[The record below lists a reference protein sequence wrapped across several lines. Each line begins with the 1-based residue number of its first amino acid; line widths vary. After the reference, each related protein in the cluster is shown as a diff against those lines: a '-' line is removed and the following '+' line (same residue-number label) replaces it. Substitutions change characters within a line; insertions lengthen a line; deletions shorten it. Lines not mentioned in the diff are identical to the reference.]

1 MTHVHDLPTSVRLLA
16 VGTLAEIVDFHDP
29 DNGIDIGGKLLP
41 PVGRNQ
47 RQSRLKSARAHGSF
61 STGARLF
68 DDAEFVL
75 PLLVFGSTWGQC
87 SQRFLDLI
95 DAVQSVE
102 AFYLETV
109 LSGVTTRWY
118 CDAPV
123 SFDEVTSYRK
133 NNRQRYDLTFLVQP
147 NPTVTIGA

>member
-1 MTHVHDLPTSVRLLA
+1 MTHVHDLPTEVRLRA
-16 VGTLAEIVDFHDP
+16 VGTLASIVEFHNP
-29 DNGIDIGGKLLP
+29 DNGVDIGGKLLP
-41 PVGRNQ
+41 PTGRNQ
-47 RQSRLKSARAHGSF
+47 RQSRLKSARAHGSYK
-61 STGARLF
+61 TGARLF

-75 PLLVFGSTWGQC
+75 PLLVFGSSWAQC
-87 SQRFLDLI
+87 TTRFLALI
-95 DAVQSVE
+95 DAVQSVD

-123 SFDEVTSYRK
+123 DFDEVVSDRK

-147 NPTVTIGA
+147 NPTVTIV